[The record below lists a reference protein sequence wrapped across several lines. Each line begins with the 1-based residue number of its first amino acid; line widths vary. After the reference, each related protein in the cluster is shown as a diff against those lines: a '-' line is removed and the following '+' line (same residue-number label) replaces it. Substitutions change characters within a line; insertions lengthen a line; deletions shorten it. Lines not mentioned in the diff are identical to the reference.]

1 MRFFGIDADAAMA
14 RFGVVPLPPYIKQP
28 PSDADLRYQTVYA
41 SHDGSVAAP
50 TAGLHFTPHLLQKL
64 LDRGIG
70 WTTLTLHVGA
80 GTFRPVKSDD
90 IRLHHM
96 HAELYE
102 IPDETARVIASARA
116 DGRRVIAVGT
126 TALRSLEA
134 SAAEDGVVRAG
145 SAWTS
150 IFIYPPYRFRVV
162 DALITNF
169 HLPRSTLFMLA
180 SAFAGR
186 ERIRAAYEEA
196 VRRAYRFYSFGDAML
211 IERY

>member
-1 MRFFGIDADAAMA
+1 MARPGKRVRKGDRLHLDASCGIAIVDWAPGGDRIVRFFGIDADAAMT

-116 DGRRVIAVGT
+116 DG
-126 TALRSLEA
+126 
-134 SAAEDGVVRAG
+134 
-145 SAWTS
+145 
-150 IFIYPPYRFRVV
+150 
-162 DALITNF
+162 
-169 HLPRSTLFMLA
+169 
-180 SAFAGR
+180 
-186 ERIRAAYEEA
+186 
-196 VRRAYRFYSFGDAML
+196 
-211 IERY
+211 